1 MNIHS
6 PKLFIEINNLEYI
19 FSVGDKNEKD
29 KFNLI
34 YKLVSP
40 MCGIE
45 NSRIINLDLVFNTI
59 KKNVYIIEQKLN
71 FTFTDVILIMDNFNC
86 SFLNMSGFKKLNGS
100 QILKENIT
108 YILNSLKSSVDEFE
122 DKKTILHIFNSKY
135 YLDGKKI
142 ENLPIGLFG
151 DFYSHELSFC
161 LMNNNDYKN
170 LNKIFDKCNLKIKK
184 ILIKSFVEGSHII
197 NKNKNLET
205 FFQIQIN
212 KKNSQLIY
220 FENGSLKL
228 EQNYHFGSDLI
239 INDISKVISL
249 DKNIIKKII
258 INLIEDKNL
267 EEQDLIK
274 KDFFEGKNY
283 RKIKKKL
290 IFEIANARI
299 QELAEI
305 IIIKNINLLSYHK
318 KEQVIF
324 LKVADSSNLECFKES
339 YKLFFSKK
347 NFFKISFV
355 ENILTED
362 LIKNAYKLAHFGW
375 RKEAV
380 PVAHYRKSIIAR
392 IFDSLFN

>member
-19 FSVGDKNEKD
+19 FSVGDKSEKD
-29 KFNLI
+29 SFKLI
-34 YKLVSP
+34 YKLASP

-45 NSRIINLDLVFNTI
+45 NSRIINLDLVFSTI
-59 KKNVYIIEQKLN
+59 KKNVYLIEQKLN
-71 FTFTDVILIMDNFNC
+71 FTFTDVILIIDNFNC
-86 SFLNMSGFKKLNGS
+86 SFLNMSGFKKLNSS

-170 LNKIFDKCNLKIKK
+170 LNKIFDKCNLKIRK
-184 ILIKSFVEGSHII
+184 ILLKSFVEGSHII
-197 NKNKNLET
+197 NKSHNLET

-220 FENGSLKL
+220 FENSSLKL

-249 DKNIIKKII
+249 DKSIIKKII
-258 INLIEDKNL
+258 TNLTVDKNL
-267 EEQDLIK
+267 EEKDLINR
-274 KDFFEGKNY
+274 DLFEDKNY

-299 QELAEI
+299 QELSEI
-305 IIIKNINLLSYHK
+305 IIIKNINLLNYHK
-318 KEQVIF
+318 KDQAIF
-324 LKVADSSNLECFKES
+324 LKVNDKSNLECFKEN

-355 ENILTED
+355 ENILSED
-362 LIKNAYKLAHFGW
+362 LIKNAHKLVHFGW
-375 RKEAV
+375 KKEAI
-380 PVAHYRKSIIAR
+380 PVTHYRKSMIAR